1 MANFFDQFDT
11 TKKVEKTTNFFDRF
25 DEAVKPVTPQP
36 APLTAVPTGSINPK
50 TLLPITP
57 QPSLE
62 ATQPKPVEKPVAA
75 PARDFLGFDEAL
87 ARLTPKR
94 TTSSVTQGVEGPG
107 GAVFGMYPKQPMGG
121 RTQRLSTETAA
132 SSPEIL
138 SVATTYLATR
148 QPNKPIPDSPVK
160 IMDAFKSSFVRGD
173 IATVDEL
180 TWALNATPD
189 QKQVAAKAYELS
201 SKLGTPLGEELRATF
216 NPMESPLT
224 YASGGVGW
232 GFKQAALRGVSTATK
247 IALKAGMPSTI
258 AAGVEA
264 GVAAGTSA
272 VTQKTKVELGLQE
285 QFSYTQLAIETGLAA
300 VTTKALGVSSG
311 VGKLKTTEERM
322 LDLEKAR
329 VKPMAEVDKANAE
342 WLDKFKKQEATVKKE
357 LPALFGTVE
366 EKAAARETLDTMAP
380 QTDVTKAVLNDDVI
394 NNIYTVTKQLFKDNP
409 ELRPDLNETRI
420 TQGMVNALDKA
431 SPEMIKD
438 AAAKAGVDPIDFL
451 ETFKVTLSDAGA
463 VMQKSKAMADFV
475 NKMATGDP
483 ELEQVVSRLYK
494 STDGVQRWS
503 SKAQDVVG
511 KITSTSVAASVLAP
525 STTILNAFG
534 VAFATAIQ
542 TAGDVVTD
550 VVIGIPTK
558 IAKAVKP
565 KGVPIV
571 DAMDI
576 LEETVTTTGRVAN
589 DLGGKVIPLP
599 QTRIKQEV
607 GQSLADS
614 VSLVTKMVDG
624 GFTAELTDV
633 MLINNPKLSNMLTHV
648 GAEADM
654 VGVPKLLKSLNALN
668 TTLDSVVRGPVFV
681 DSVSRRMQELGLDYL
696 DFVANKRP
704 IPQAILEAAAD
715 DAMKLTMSYEFKSK
729 KMLGETGIEATAE
742 DLAFKVLDITRR
754 NEIARP
760 LKDLTVPFLRY
771 TMNAVRYAYRLTP
784 VSGAAGI
791 LELNTA
797 SALRKE
803 AKIIEASKASFEGKR
818 KLVDSVVGAAAV
830 TAAMY
835 YKDDS
840 LPFYQYRDQDG
851 SIKDGSNMAP
861 LVQVWALAAA
871 TKLMKD
877 LSKSS
882 WYTLTMTPEE
892 RSAEAEVIKQK
903 VDAMP
908 ANTEGRQSLVNDY
921 ELMKLGRLRD
931 FDGAKFTEIMTGMG
945 RASGIQKT
953 MIDTIKEAAED
964 GIDESKQR
972 KAGGLIGDFF
982 GRFDNVLN
990 PFFEMASAYNDD
1002 MRIIDTKASSKIDES
1017 VSPFVAG
1024 VAAPVLSQVP
1034 GAREM
1039 YPAKPS
1045 LFQPG
1050 EQKVPTVTR
1059 QLLGVKPEMP
1069 TGAVEN
1075 ELVRLGVKPFAVY
1088 KSSGNRDFDNL
1099 HISLSRSLVKAAAE
1113 EEMNSPLYKQGSMNQ
1128 QKELLNKAIQGALT
1142 DTKEAAQDIYMKKS
1156 PKKAV
1161 DLLYEK
1167 LPQTTRQSAE
1177 DEFMKKFNR
1186 RPETSQEKMLII
1198 EGEFNFNKGGL
1209 ATQMQAAM
1217 YRP

>member
-75 PARDFLGFDEAL
+75 PVTNFAGFDEAL

-94 TTSSVTQGVEGPG
+94 TAPSVTQGVEGPG
-107 GAVFGMYPKQPMGG
+107 GAAFGMYPKQPMGG
-121 RTQRLSTETAA
+121 RTQSLSTETAA

-138 SVATTYLATR
+138 SVAATYLATR
-148 QPNKPIPDSPVK
+148 QPNKPIPDSPAK
-160 IMDAFKSSFVRGD
+160 IMDTFRSSFVRGD
-173 IATVDEL
+173 FSKVDEL
-180 TWALNATPD
+180 TWALNASPD
-189 QKQVAAKAYELS
+189 QKQLAAKAYELS

-216 NPMESPLT
+216 NPFESPTT
-224 YASGGVGW
+224 YLSGGVGW
-232 GFKQAALRGVSTATK
+232 GVKQAALRGVSTATK

-285 QFSYTQLAIETGLAA
+285 QFSYSQLAVETGLAA
-300 VTTKALGVSSG
+300 VTTKALGVSAG
-311 VGKLKTTEERM
+311 AGKLKTTEERM

-366 EKAAARETLDTMAP
+366 EKAAARETMDTLSP
-380 QTDVTKAVLNDDVI
+380 QTDATKAVLNDDVI
-394 NNIYTVTKQLFKDNP
+394 NSIYTVTRQLFKDNP

-438 AAAKAGVDPIDFL
+438 AAAKAGIDPIDFL

-463 VMQKSKAMADFV
+463 VMQKSKAMADYV
-475 NKMATGDP
+475 NKLTGGDP
-483 ELEQVVSRLYK
+483 ELEKVVNRLYGS
-494 STDGVQRWS
+494 STGVQRWS
-503 SKAQDVVG
+503 GKALGVVE
-511 KITSTSVAASVLAP
+511 KVTATSVATMVLAP
-525 STTILNAFG
+525 STTVLNAFS
-534 VAFATAIQ
+534 VAFSVALR
-542 TAGDVVTD
+542 TAGDVITEVG
-550 VVIGIPTK
+550 VNLPTK
-558 IAKAVKP
+558 LIKAVKP

-571 DAMDI
+571 DALDI
-576 LEETVTTTGRVAN
+576 LEETVTTTGRVTN
-589 DLGGKVIPLP
+589 DLGGKVIPFP
-599 QTRIKQEV
+599 ETRIKQEI

-614 VSLVTKMVDG
+614 ISLVTKMVDG

-633 MLINNPKLSNMLTHV
+633 TLKNNPKLSNMLMHV
-648 GAEADM
+648 GMEADM
-654 VGVPKLLKSLNALN
+654 AGVPKILQSLNTLN
-668 TTLDSVVRGPVFV
+668 TTLDAIVRAPVFV
-681 DSVSRRMQELGLDYL
+681 DSVSKRMKEMGLDYL
-696 DFVANKRP
+696 DFVANKRQ
-704 IPQAILEAAAD
+704 IPQAILQAAAD

-729 KMLGETGIEATAE
+729 KMLGETGFEAISE
-742 DLAFKVLDITRR
+742 DIAFKVLDITRN
-754 NEIARP
+754 NEIGRS
-760 LKDLTVPFLRY
+760 LKSIGAPFLRY
-771 TMNAVRYAYRLTP
+771 TMNAIRYAYRLTP
-784 VSGAAGI
+784 ISGVAGI
-791 LELNTA
+791 QELGTA
-797 SALRKE
+797 TALRKE
-803 AKIIEASKASFEGKR
+803 GKVIEASKYSYEGKQ
-818 KLVDSVVGAAAV
+818 KMVDSAIGASAVAASW
-830 TAAMY
+830 Y

-840 LPFYQYRDQDG
+840 LPFLSYRNQDG
-851 SIKDGSNMAP
+851 DIKDASPLSP

-871 TKLMKD
+871 TKLMFD
-877 LSKSS
+877 LTKAR

-892 RSAEAEVIKQK
+892 RDAEAEIIKK
-903 VDAMP
+903 KIDAMP
-908 ANTEGRQSLVNDY
+908 ANAEGRQTFVDDY
-921 ELMKLGRLRD
+921 ELMKLNRLRN
-931 FDGAKFTEIMTGMG
+931 FDGAKFGEIMAGWG
-945 RASGIQKT
+945 RASGIQE
-953 MIDTIKEAAED
+953 TIVDKLTKAVEE
-964 GIDESKQR
+964 GISESQER
-972 KAGGLIGDFF
+972 NAGGVVGDFG
-982 GRFDNVLN
+982 GRYDNALN
-990 PFFEMASAYNDD
+990 PFFEMASAYSND
-1002 MRIIDTKASSKIDES
+1002 MRILDTKASSKIDES

-1024 VAAPVLSQVP
+1024 ALAPVLSQVP
-1034 GAREM
+1034 GARQM

>member
-1 MANFFDQFDT
+1 MANFFDQFDVT
-11 TKKVEKTTNFFDRF
+11 AEKKPEKATTNFFDRF
-25 DEAVKPVTPQP
+25 DEAVKSVAPQP
-36 APLTAVPTGSINPK
+36 APLTAIPAGAINPK
-50 TLLPITP
+50 TLLPIA

-62 ATQPKPVEKPVAA
+62 ATQPKPVEKPVA
-75 PARDFLGFDEAL
+75 PVGDFLGFDEAL
-87 ARLTPKR
+87 AKITPKR
-94 TTSSVTQGVEGPG
+94 AGPSVTQGVEGPG

-121 RTQRLSTETAA
+121 RTQNLSVEAAAA
-132 SSPEIL
+132 SPEVL
-138 SVATTYLATR
+138 SVAATYLATR

-180 TWALNATPD
+180 TWALNATSD
-189 QKQVAAKAYELS
+189 QKQVAAKAYALS
-201 SKLGTPLGEELRATF
+201 SALGTPLGEELRATF

-264 GVAAGTSA
+264 SVAAGTSA
-272 VTQKTKVELGLQE
+272 VRQKTKVELGLQE

-300 VTTKALGVSSG
+300 VTTKAFGGASG
-311 VGKLKTTEERM
+311 KMKTTEERM

-329 VKPMAEVDKANAE
+329 VKPMADVDKANTE
-342 WLDKFKKQEATVKKE
+342 WLEKFKKQEALVKKE
-357 LPALFGTVE
+357 LPSLFGTVE

-380 QTDVTKAVLNDDVI
+380 QTDATKAVLNDDVI
-394 NNIYTVTKQLFKDNP
+394 NSIYTVTRQLFKDNP

-438 AAAKAGVDPIDFL
+438 AAAKAGIDPIDFL

-463 VMQKSKAMADFV
+463 VMQKSKAMADYV
-475 NKMATGDP
+475 NKLTGGDP
-483 ELEQVVSRLYK
+483 ELEDAVNRLYK
-494 STDGVQRWS
+494 ATDGVQRWS
-503 SKAQDVVG
+503 TKSIDIVG

-525 STTILNAFG
+525 STTILNAFS

-542 TAGDVVTD
+542 TAGDVITD

-565 KGVPIV
+565 KGIPIV
-571 DAMDI
+571 DAIDI
-576 LEETVTTTGRVAN
+576 LEETVNTTGRVAN
-589 DLGGKVIPLP
+589 DLGGKVIPFP

-607 GQSLADS
+607 GQSFVDS

-624 GFTAELTDV
+624 GFTADLTDV
-633 MLINNPKLSNMLTHV
+633 MLKNNPKLSNMLTHV
-648 GAEADM
+648 GVDADM
-654 VGVPKLLKSLNALN
+654 TGVPRLLRSLNALN
-668 TTLDSVVRGPVFV
+668 TTLDSVVRGPAFV
-681 DSVSRRMQELGLDYL
+681 DSVSRRMKEMGLDYL
-696 DFVANKRP
+696 DFVANKRQ
-704 IPQAILEAAAD
+704 IPQAILQAAAD

-729 KMLGETGIEATAE
+729 AMLGRVGPEEFVE
-742 DLAFKVLDITRR
+742 DLAFLALDITRR

-771 TMNAVRYAYRLTP
+771 TLNAMRYAYRLTP
-784 VSGAAGI
+784 ISGGFGIYEIKAAK
-791 LELNTA
+791 
-797 SALRKE
+797 SLREEGKF
-803 AKIIEASKASFEGKR
+803 IEASKASFEGKR
-818 KLVDSVVGAAAV
+818 KIVDSFVGGAAI
-830 TAAMY
+830 AAAWH
-835 YKDDS
+835 YKDES
-840 LPFYQYRDQDG
+840 LPFHQYRDQDG

-861 LVQVWALAAA
+861 LVQVWALASA

-877 LSKSS
+877 LSKPR

-892 RSAEAEVIKQK
+892 RSAEADVIKK
-903 VDAMP
+903 KIDTMP
-908 ANTEGRQSLVNDY
+908 ANAEGRQALVNDY
-921 ELMKLGRLRD
+921 ELMKLDRLRD

-953 MIDTIKEAAED
+953 IIDQLKEAAED
-964 GIDESKQR
+964 GINESKQR
-972 KAGGLIGDFF
+972 NAGGLVGDFA

-990 PFFEMASAYNDD
+990 PFFEMASAYSND
-1002 MRIIDTKASSKIDES
+1002 MRILDTKASSKIDES

-1024 VAAPVLSQVP
+1024 ALAPVLSQVP
-1034 GAREM
+1034 GARQM

-1113 EEMNSPLYKQGSMNQ
+1113 EEMRSPLYKQGSMNQ

-1186 RPETSQEKMLII
+1186 RPETSQEKLLII